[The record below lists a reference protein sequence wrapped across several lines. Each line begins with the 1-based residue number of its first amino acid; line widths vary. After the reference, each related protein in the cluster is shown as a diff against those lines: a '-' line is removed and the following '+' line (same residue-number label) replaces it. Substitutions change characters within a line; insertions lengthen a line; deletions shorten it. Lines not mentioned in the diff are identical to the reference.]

1 MEKTYHLAK
10 VPVFP
15 VANGCPVQRD
25 GVAKEQRVKIW
36 KARAP
41 PKKGVNHPPLNEDV
55 ETIEKLT
62 NDTGTG
68 ICAVHPPEMR
78 KGRGGEKGRKRE
90 KGGEEKKGENEKREG
105 KREGET
111 HLSFLDSS
119 HLAAAS
125 PPACPTFNLFSFLA
139 YSSLSTAFTR
149 SSMWPSSKPFQIRRG
164 AVKQAA
170 WIERG
175 YFRFP
180 RRISGPGGG
189 RRMHTTGST

>member
-68 ICAVHPPEMR
+68 ICAVHPPGMR

-90 KGGEEKKGENEKREG
+90 KGGEEKEGEKEKMEG
-105 KREGET
+105 KREGEPT
-111 HLSFLDSS
+111 SASWTQATLQPHRLPPARPSTYFPSS
-119 HLAAAS
+119 HILLCRRLS
-125 PPACPTFNLFSFLA
+125 PGRPCGLLPNLS
-139 YSSLSTAFTR
+139 R
-149 SSMWPSSKPFQIRRG
+149 S
-164 AVKQAA
+164 
-170 WIERG
+170 
-175 YFRFP
+175 
-180 RRISGPGGG
+180 GGEL
-189 RRMHTTGST
+189 

>member
-1 MEKTYHLAK
+1 MKVQKLKMEKTYHLAK

-41 PKKGVNHPPLNEDV
+41 SKKGVNHPPLNEDV

-78 KGRGGEKGRKRE
+78 KGRGREKGRKRE
-90 KGGEEKKGENEKREG
+90 KGGEERGRNPPQLPGLKPPGSRIASRLPDLQLIFLPRIFFSVDGFHQVVHVPFFQTFPDQAGSCETGRLDRKRLLWISKGDVRTWRRKKNA
-105 KREGET
+105 
-111 HLSFLDSS
+111 H
-119 HLAAAS
+119 H
-125 PPACPTFNLFSFLA
+125 
-139 YSSLSTAFTR
+139 
-149 SSMWPSSKPFQIRRG
+149 W
-164 AVKQAA
+164 
-170 WIERG
+170 
-175 YFRFP
+175 
-180 RRISGPGGG
+180 
-189 RRMHTTGST
+189 

>member
-1 MEKTYHLAK
+1 MKVQKLKMEKTYHLAK

-41 PKKGVNHPPLNEDV
+41 PKKGINHPPLNEDV

-90 KGGEEKKGENEKREG
+90 KGGEER
-105 KREGET
+105 
-111 HLSFLDSS
+111 
-119 HLAAAS
+119 
-125 PPACPTFNLFSFLA
+125 
-139 YSSLSTAFTR
+139 
-149 SSMWPSSKPFQIRRG
+149 
-164 AVKQAA
+164 
-170 WIERG
+170 
-175 YFRFP
+175 
-180 RRISGPGGG
+180 GGG
-189 RRMHTTGST
+189 RR